1 MDSPPFSGAR
11 GPDVSNPQT
20 PISIFI
26 LGDSFVARLRDYTK
40 HQDRRNL
47 GLSGVECTVIFRG
60 ISGGHVPSL
69 WEELDTIRILSPKV
83 VVIQIGS
90 NDLSCHDSDPLAV
103 ANDIFKFAKF
113 VQVEFD
119 VSVFICQIL
128 FRNVQECRWPC
139 RPDYNTQ
146 VTTTN
151 NTIWDLCKNHMA
163 IRYWHHRR
171 MSQNWRQYI
180 DNDGVHLSDIGMTKY
195 YNNIRSIVTSVL

>member
-1 MDSPPFSGAR
+1 M
-11 GPDVSNPQT
+11 
-20 PISIFI
+20 
-26 LGDSFVARLRDYTK
+26 
-40 HQDRRNL
+40 
-47 GLSGVECTVIFRG
+47 
-60 ISGGHVPSL
+60 
-69 WEELDTIRILSPKV
+69 
-83 VVIQIGS
+83 
-90 NDLSCHDSDPLAV
+90 SCHDSDPLAV

-195 YNNIRSIVTSVL
+195 YKQYPIDSHISVVVNIISCILLVLVNYIVGIYD